1 MLIKPDVARF
11 AKIKV
16 VGIGG
21 GGCNAINSMV
31 TLNQIAGVDF
41 LGVNTDAQA
50 LLACLSQTKIQIGET
65 LTRGLGAGG
74 NPEIGAQAA
83 EESQEK
89 IKEYLRDADMVF
101 LTCGEGGGTGTG
113 ATPVIAKIA
122 KDLGALTVAV
132 VTKPF
137 QFEGARRMVNA
148 EEGIMNLK
156 DKVDTLIVIPNQRL
170 LEVID
175 KKMTLLEAFRVAD
188 SVLSQGVQGI

>member
-1 MLIKPDVARF
+1 MRRR
-11 AKIKV
+11 
-16 VGIGG
+16 
-21 GGCNAINSMV
+21 
-31 TLNQIAGVDF
+31 
-41 LGVNTDAQA
+41 
-50 LLACLSQTKIQIGET
+50 
-65 LTRGLGAGG
+65 RGNGD
-74 NPEIGAQAA
+74 
-83 EESQEK
+83 
-89 IKEYLRDADMVF
+89 RCD
-101 LTCGEGGGTGTG
+101 TGDS
-113 ATPVIAKIA
+113 KIA

-188 SVLSQGVQGI
+188 SVLSQGVQGISNLITLPDL